1 MTSPSPGPDT
11 ICAQA
16 TPPGQ
21 GGVGV
26 IRVSGPDTATLV
38 TAIAGSLP
46 EPRRAALRQFRDRD
60 GAVLDEGLLLWFP
73 PPGSYT
79 GEPVAELQGHGGPVV
94 MDRLLRRLTGLG
106 ARLARPGE
114 FSERAFHNGRLDLVQ
129 AEAVADLIAAGSEAG
144 ARAAM
149 VSLQGGFSREVQA
162 LVDAL
167 VELRV
172 FVESAIDFPDEEVD
186 FLGETELRRRLQDV
200 QARLARTRASA
211 GQGRVLRDGMTVV
224 IAGAPNAGKSSLLNA
239 LADRD
244 SAIVTDVAG
253 TTRDLLREHIQIDGM
268 PLHVVDTAGLRDS
281 AERVEQEGIRRAW
294 QAIADADRV
303 LLVVDDTVGEDTE
316 AAAIRAG
323 LPGGAAV
330 TEVRT
335 KADLS
340 GTATGLEPGLE
351 HPCVTVSAVT
361 GAGLPALRQ
370 HLQEVMGFSA
380 EAGAFTA
387 RRRHLDAL
395 DRATEAVREAAAQ
408 LEQGAGELMAEDLRK
423 AQDALG
429 EITGALT
436 TEDLLGAI
444 FSTFCIGK

>member
-1 MTSPSPGPDT
+1 MTSPSSGSDT

-26 IRVSGPDTATLV
+26 IRLSGPDSATLV
-38 TAIAGSLP
+38 TAIAGTLP
-46 EPRRAALRQFRDRD
+46 EPRRATLRQFRDSD

-73 PPGSYT
+73 PPASFT
-79 GEPVAELQGHGGPVV
+79 GEAVAELQGHGGPVV
-94 MDRLLRRLTGLG
+94 MHRLLRRLTSLG

-149 VSLQGGFSREVQA
+149 VSLQGGFSREVHS
-162 LVDAL
+162 LLDAL

-186 FLGETELRRRLQDV
+186 FLGETELARRLEDV
-200 QARLARTRASA
+200 QDQLARTRASA
-211 GQGRVLRDGMTVV
+211 DQGRVLRDGMTVV

-244 SAIVTDVAG
+244 TAIVTGVAG

-268 PLHVVDTAGLRDS
+268 PLHVIDTAGLRDS
-281 AERVEQEGIRRAW
+281 AEPVEQEGIRRAW
-294 QAIADADRV
+294 EAITEADRV
-303 LLVVDDTVGEDTE
+303 LFVVDDTIGEDDE
-316 AAAIRAG
+316 AATIRAG
-323 LPGGAAV
+323 LPIGVPV
-330 TEVRT
+330 TQVRT

-340 GTATGLEPGLE
+340 GALTGAADNTEQTCL
-351 HPCVTVSAVT
+351 TVSAVT
-361 GAGLPALRQ
+361 GDGLPALRA
-370 HLQEVMGFSA
+370 HLQEAMGFTA
-380 EAGAFTA
+380 GEGAFTA

-395 DRATEAVREAAAQ
+395 DRAAAAVGAAATQ
-408 LEQGAGELMAEDLRK
+408 LEQGAGELMAEDLRQ

-429 EITGALT
+429 EITGAFT